1 MDVTFFILF
10 LSVVLILFLFNFYKT
25 HLDKEKEKDKI
36 KSIKNY
42 ISILEIICVGILISG
57 VILYYGQK
65 KTEYGPHFKLS
76 TFILGTPTCPHKLK
90 SVSYIKDIKN
100 II

>member
-25 HLDKEKEKDKI
+25 HLDKENEKDKI

-65 KTEYGPHFKLS
+65 KNRIWTTL
-76 TFILGTPTCPHKLK
+76 
-90 SVSYIKDIKN
+90 
-100 II
+100 